1 MHVEREAGHIEE
13 VENRFYTGN
22 RVFDEIVG
30 LSYGM
35 AVLVL
40 DETMHEG
47 RLFLLSL
54 LKDHPVAEVVSTR
67 QSPGD
72 PRKLYIELDNPQDVS
87 IQLSR
92 LRKNL
97 NKRVLIHT
105 YLQEL
110 VVRHGEEIVLKLV
123 DNIISDIK
131 RTGSI
136 EFFLLPKGTF
146 ASFERKLMAV
156 VDGAL
161 EIEVQRL
168 QSGVEYAF
176 TPIRISSPEYHLK
189 PISYAYEQGEL
200 KIFPSKTLSPAAV
213 EDLALK
219 LAVDREGVLA
229 WGVTFAKNI
238 PVSEYFFVRELVGL
252 RLAWIGEIFQDMPEN
267 FYRKVAEYVYN
278 GYLAVEK
285 KAPTVLRDRLK
296 NYVSMLR
303 MLTHPES
310 VAFLGEL
317 CSYLGVDLPKE
328 EVGRRIRG
336 MREFFARM
344 YVYAMQYTGEDYSTA
359 VENILETVVGKD
371 IKFSRKAEN
380 TYLLEV
386 RDCRLCKE
394 PTLLSPI
401 CGEAITDLVRGVTGC
416 VLGAGAELSETECIS
431 KGGRRC
437 VFQCHIVKQP

>member
-1 MHVEREAGHIEE
+1 MHVEREAEHIEKLE
-13 VENRFYTGN
+13 SRFYTGN
-22 RVFDEIVG
+22 SVFDEIVR

-54 LKDHPVAEVVSTR
+54 LKDHSVAEVVSTR

-97 NKRVLIHT
+97 NRRVLIHT

-110 VVRHGEEIVLKLV
+110 VVRYGEETVLKLV

-131 RTGSI
+131 RTGNI
-136 EFFLLPKGTF
+136 EFFLLPKETF

-161 EIEVQRL
+161 EIHVQRL
-168 QSGVEYAF
+168 QSGVEYSF
-176 TPIRISSPEYHLK
+176 TPIRLSGPEYHLK
-189 PISYAYEQGEL
+189 PISYAYDQGEL
-200 KIFPSKTLSPAAV
+200 KIFPNKTLSPAVV
-213 EDLALK
+213 EQLAEK

-229 WGVTFAKNI
+229 WGVTPAKNI
-238 PVSEYFFVRELVGL
+238 PVSEYFLVKELVGL
-252 RLAWIGEIFQDMPEN
+252 RLAWIVEIFQDMPET
-267 FYRKVAEYVYN
+267 FYKKVAEYVYN
-278 GYLAVEK
+278 GYLSVEK
-285 KAPTVLRDRLK
+285 KAPKVLKERLK

-336 MREFFARM
+336 LREFFARM

-359 VENILETVVGKD
+359 VENLLETVVGKD
-371 IKFSRKAEN
+371 IKYSRRAEN

-386 RDCRLCKE
+386 RECRLCKE
-394 PTLLSPI
+394 PTLLSPL
-401 CGEAITDLVRGVTGC
+401 CGEAISDLVRGVTGC
-416 VLGAGAELSETECIS
+416 VLGAEAELSETECIS

-437 VFQCHIVKQP
+437 VFQCKIVKQP

>member
-13 VENRFYTGN
+13 VANRFYTGN

-136 EFFLLPKGTF
+136 EFFLLPK
-146 ASFERKLMAV
+146 R
-156 VDGAL
+156 
-161 EIEVQRL
+161 
-168 QSGVEYAF
+168 
-176 TPIRISSPEYHLK
+176 
-189 PISYAYEQGEL
+189 
-200 KIFPSKTLSPAAV
+200 
-213 EDLALK
+213 
-219 LAVDREGVLA
+219 
-229 WGVTFAKNI
+229 N
-238 PVSEYFFVRELVGL
+238 L
-252 RLAWIGEIFQDMPEN
+252 RQL
-267 FYRKVAEYVYN
+267 
-278 GYLAVEK
+278 
-285 KAPTVLRDRLK
+285 
-296 NYVSMLR
+296 
-303 MLTHPES
+303 
-310 VAFLGEL
+310 
-317 CSYLGVDLPKE
+317 
-328 EVGRRIRG
+328 
-336 MREFFARM
+336 
-344 YVYAMQYTGEDYSTA
+344 
-359 VENILETVVGKD
+359 
-371 IKFSRKAEN
+371 
-380 TYLLEV
+380 
-386 RDCRLCKE
+386 
-394 PTLLSPI
+394 
-401 CGEAITDLVRGVTGC
+401 
-416 VLGAGAELSETECIS
+416 
-431 KGGRRC
+431 
-437 VFQCHIVKQP
+437 